1 MRQVRR
7 LHLPLVCL
15 QVQGV
20 LQVRRGG
27 GGDLRDVLGDISTNE
42 LTVLQEGSRSLGG
55 HSSSC
60 VRGSFSFASQCS
72 IFKCVPFGSDR
83 TGFIVHYGRNVF
95 ALNSQ
100 CSLCDGLSGLW
111 HP

>member
-55 HSSSC
+55 HSAVTHLRVFVGAFRLRPNAVYLNAYPLDPTEQVSSYIT
-60 VRGSFSFASQCS
+60 VEMYLLS
-72 IFKCVPFGSDR
+72 IVSVPCA
-83 TGFIVHYGRNVF
+83 TV
-95 ALNSQ
+95 
-100 CSLCDGLSGLW
+100 
-111 HP
+111 